1 MAKQLDCRTSIDI
14 TQNNGI
20 CGINFGSH
28 TTFSSHSPSA
38 STQIPGFINISDMD
52 STTSK
57 LNNSNVQ
64 MHFKRLSLNSI
75 SYFAMIVGLT
85 ISYKFSEHYI
95 TGIYSTVSTSF

>member
-1 MAKQLDCRTSIDI
+1 
-14 TQNNGI
+14 
-20 CGINFGSH
+20 
-28 TTFSSHSPSA
+28 
-38 STQIPGFINISDMD
+38 MD